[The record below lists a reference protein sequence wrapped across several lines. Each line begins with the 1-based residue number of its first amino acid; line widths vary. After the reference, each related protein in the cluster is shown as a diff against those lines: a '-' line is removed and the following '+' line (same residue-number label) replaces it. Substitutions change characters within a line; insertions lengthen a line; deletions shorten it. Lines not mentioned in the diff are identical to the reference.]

1 MNPKCRTLLVQ
12 WNQQRKENMSHLLN
26 NIGYVSYDGNYG
38 AEADLL
44 IFDSND
50 LTLQQWE
57 TLGEISDNDRY
68 EYVEAIFAGK
78 DLSLWEG

>member
-1 MNPKCRTLLVQ
+1 
-12 WNQQRKENMSHLLN
+12 MSLLN
-26 NIGYVSYDGNYG
+26 NVGYVSYDGNYG

-44 IFDSND
+44 VFDSND

-57 TLGEISDNDRY
+57 TLGEVNDNSRS

-78 DLSLWEG
+78 DLSEWEG

>member
-1 MNPKCRTLLVQ
+1 MKKGNQMTL
-12 WNQQRKENMSHLLN
+12 MN

-38 AEADLL
+38 EQADVLV
-44 IFDSND
+44 FDSND
-50 LTLQQWE
+50 LTPQQWE

-78 DLSLWEG
+78 DLSEWEQ

>member
-1 MNPKCRTLLVQ
+1 
-12 WNQQRKENMSHLLN
+12 MSHLLS

-38 AEADLL
+38 EQADLL
-44 IFDSND
+44 VFDSND
-50 LTLQQWE
+50 LTPQQWE
-57 TLGEISDNDRY
+57 TLGEVSDNDRY

>member
-1 MNPKCRTLLVQ
+1 MPLI
-12 WNQQRKENMSHLLN
+12 N

-44 IFDSND
+44 IFDTDS

-57 TLGEISDNDRY
+57 TLGELDDNSRY
-68 EYVEAIFAGK
+68 DYVQAVLSGK
-78 DLSLWEG
+78 STSEWEL

>member
-1 MNPKCRTLLVQ
+1 MVEFKQITKGKQMGSYL
-12 WNQQRKENMSHLLN
+12 K

-44 IFDSND
+44 LFDSD
-50 LTLQQWE
+50 ALTLQQWE
-57 TLGEISDNDRY
+57 TLGELDDNSRY

-78 DLSLWEG
+78 DLSEWEG

>member
-1 MNPKCRTLLVQ
+1 MAYDEIK
-12 WNQQRKENMSHLLN
+12 

-44 IFDSND
+44 MFDTNA

-68 EYVEAIFAGK
+68 EYVEAIFNNK
-78 DLSLWEG
+78 DLSEWEG

>member
-1 MNPKCRTLLVQ
+1 MEASKE
-12 WNQQRKENMSHLLN
+12 RKIMSLLN

-44 IFDSND
+44 VFDSND

-57 TLGEISDNDRY
+57 TLGEINDNSRY

-78 DLSLWEG
+78 DLTEWEG